1 MIDTRYSDEEKV
13 EISKA
18 WSNSVYSYRYLI
30 WKKSYPA
37 NNAINGINKYWC
49 SKPVKKMEKI
59 VTWEATLRKRTRVH
73 GINIIWAYAPGTFNI
88 EYSADGKEFKT
99 VIDWRRTVSGG
110 NRKWWEMLI
119 PSLKQS
125 FKSFPDRITFDSPIV
140 AKKIRINMREPVNK
154 FFGLYKVEF
163 FARNWVVLIKSKIP
177 ASSKEDCWS
186 VNVKD
191 PRPGSKVESR
201 LENYK

>member
-1 MIDTRYSDEEKV
+1 
-13 EISKA
+13 
-18 WSNSVYSYRYLI
+18 
-30 WKKSYPA
+30 
-37 NNAINGINKYWC
+37 
-49 SKPVKKMEKI
+49 
-59 VTWEATLRKRTRVH
+59 
-73 GINIIWAYAPGTFNI
+73 
-88 EYSADGKEFKT
+88 
-99 VIDWRRTVSGG
+99 
-110 NRKWWEMLI
+110 
-119 PSLKQS
+119 
-125 FKSFPDRITFDSPIV
+125 
-140 AKKIRINMREPVNK
+140 MREPVNK